1 MAPQNRD
8 VQPSANQTDATHQG
22 DQHPI
27 TDASSVFITQLQDDS
42 RAQRTRDVSRVSDQS
57 LSSVK
62 PDQTAVYPN
71 KLIAEAQ
78 SAGREI
84 STILQAGHK
93 ETDVIQ
99 YKDANGQIRETTVA
113 ERVESLRVLINQDCQ
128 NAITAS
134 NELVKNNPNLEQN
147 LNAATAKL
155 HDAATKLGIDPN
167 SADFAQK
174 AANNPEL
181 RQLAQDQAVLQSA
194 RMAPGTAMLT
204 YAMLKAEGLTDNPMA
219 SMEAYKTTG
228 VPKPSEKELADAFL
242 LTAQAGRTNQE
253 VFNSP
258 LYASVNDAVKTDY
271 AVTQNEKGQ
280 NILRMLKDADALA
293 QSGDTA
299 KAEQRYKEAWQL
311 GESID
316 QKFLAA
322 QLKLQDN
329 QSNPQVAQALV
340 GIMADVKEARM
351 HYANFLVK
359 QGKYDDALPIAL
371 SVGADTPEF
380 AQADPTY
387 NKLVSD
393 ATFGKS
399 MPQGELQ
406 AHQAKFA
413 QLMQDTNNPDRFNQA
428 QKELDALQKNFQD
441 TKATLDAGKPKLD
454 AAKAEIDKK
463 LAELE
468 QKKDSTDAEEY
479 KIEQLRLNNEKKTIE
494 AVQKQNEQF
503 EKQGPYLKYLQGVLA
518 YSKEDK
524 DTAHAL
530 FEEVKK
536 TDPELAANKDLKIDE
551 LLDATKHQ
559 NWFQRNWHAI
569 ATVGAVVAGVV
580 VGVGVGLL
588 TGPGGIAAGIGT
600 TGAILAAVGGGAVAG
615 GLVFTGTK
623 AAALG
628 TDTVTWKD
636 FREGALIGGASAV
649 PMIRVGAAF
658 APGAAG
664 LGALEASAAT
674 GTSTFAKFGLTRA
687 SLGYGAG
694 VAGADQGM
702 QVAFD
707 GKSWKDAGV
716 DFVKEAPFQALTY
729 GTAARAT
736 GVAKA
741 VGTDI
746 FFAGGGKAAV
756 EGGMNTYIDLTH
768 HTLNPA
774 DANEANTIAQNYNT
788 VNPSLYRPEAAPPQQ
803 GGGDQQPAAPR
814 RQLTEQEIERLRN
827 QDITDEP
834 VK

>member
-1 MAPQNRD
+1 MAPPNRE
-8 VQPSANQTDATHQG
+8 VQPNVNPTDTTHQN
-22 DQHPI
+22 DQTHPV

-42 RAQRTRDVSRVSDQS
+42 RSQRTRDVSKVSDQA
-57 LSSVK
+57 LSAVK

-84 STILQAGHK
+84 STILQGGHK
-93 ETDVIQ
+93 STDVIQ
-99 YKDANGQIRETTVA
+99 YKDANGQIRETTVG
-113 ERVESLRVLINQDCQ
+113 ERVESLRTLINQDCQ

-134 NELVKNNPNLEQN
+134 NELIKNNPNLEQN

-155 HDAATKLGIDPN
+155 QDAATKLGLDPSSPN
-167 SADFAQK
+167 FAQQ

-204 YAMLKAEGLTDNPMA
+204 YAMLKAEGLTDNPMT

-228 VPKPSEKELADAFL
+228 VPKPSDKELADAFL

-258 LYASVNDAVKTDY
+258 LYASVNNAVKTDY

-280 NILRMLKDADALA
+280 NILKMLKDADALA
-293 QSGDTA
+293 QSGDSA

-311 GESID
+311 GETVD

-371 SVGADTPEF
+371 SVGSDTPEF
-380 AQADPTY
+380 AQADPTF

-413 QLMQDTNNPDRFNQA
+413 QLMQDTNNPNRFTEA
-428 QKELDALQKNFQD
+428 QKELDILQKNFQD

-454 AAKAEIDKK
+454 AAKTDIDTK
-463 LAELE
+463 LADLE
-468 QKKDSTDAEEY
+468 KKKDSTDPEEY
-479 KIEQLRLNNEKKTIE
+479 KIEQLRLTNEKKTIE
-494 AVQKQNEQF
+494 AVEKQNEQF
-503 EKQGPYLKYLQGVLA
+503 EKGGPYLKYLQGVLA

-600 TGAILAAVGGGAVAG
+600 TGAILAAVGGGAIAG

-628 TDTVTWKD
+628 TDQVTWKD

-649 PMIRVGAAF
+649 PAIRVGAAF

-664 LGALEASAAT
+664 LGALEATAAG
-674 GTSTFAKFGLTRA
+674 GTNAFARFGITKA
-687 SLGYGAG
+687 SLAYGAG

-702 QVAFD
+702 HVAFD
-707 GKSWKDAGV
+707 GKSWKDAGI
-716 DFVKEAPFQALTY
+716 DFVKEAPIDALTY
-729 GTAARAT
+729 GMAGRGTTVVKALAPNVFFN
-736 GVAKA
+736 GGAKA
-741 VGTDI
+741 TI
-746 FFAGGGKAAV
+746 
-756 EGGMNTYIDLTH
+756 ETGMNTYVDLTH
-768 HTLNPA
+768 HTLDPSNPG
-774 DANEANTIAQNYNT
+774 EANTIAQHYNE
-788 VNPSLYRPEAAPPQQ
+788 VNPSLYRPEAVPQQ
-803 GGGDQQPAAPR
+803 PGDQQQPAAPR
-814 RQLTEQEIERLRN
+814 KQLSEQDLERLRN

>member
-1 MAPQNRD
+1 MAPPNRE
-8 VQPSANQTDATHQG
+8 VQPTVNPTDAAHQG
-22 DQHPI
+22 DQQHPM
-27 TDASSVFITQLQDDS
+27 TDASSVLIASVQDAQS
-42 RAQRTRDVSRVSDQS
+42 RRDVARVNDQA
-57 LSSVK
+57 LSAVK

-78 SAGREI
+78 ASGKEI
-84 STILQAGHK
+84 STLLQTHK
-93 ETDVIQ
+93 DTDVIQ
-99 YKDANGQIRETTVA
+99 YRDSNGQMHETTVA
-113 ERVESLRVLINQDCQ
+113 ERVEALRIRVNQDCQ

-134 NELVKNNPNLEQN
+134 NELLKNNPNLEQN
-147 LNAATAKL
+147 LAASTARL
-155 HDAATKLGIDPN
+155 QDAAQKAGLDYNSPN
-167 SADFAQK
+167 FAQQ
-174 AANNPEL
+174 AANNP
-181 RQLAQDQAVLQSA
+181 QLSQMAQEQATLQSA
-194 RMAPGTAMLT
+194 RMAPATAMLT
-204 YAMLKAEGLTDNPMA
+204 YAMLKSEGLTDDPRKSMDAYTA
-219 SMEAYKTTG
+219 SG

-242 LTAQAGRTNQE
+242 LTAQAGRTNPE

-258 LYASVNDAVKTDY
+258 LYAAVNNAVKTDY

-280 NILRMLKDADALA
+280 NILTMLKDADKLA

-299 KAEQRYKEAWQL
+299 QAEAKYKSAWEL
-311 GESID
+311 GETVD

-329 QSNPQVAQALV
+329 QSNPQVAQALI

-371 SVGADTPEF
+371 SVGSDTPSF
-380 AQADPTY
+380 AQADPTF

-399 MPQGELQ
+399 MPQGEIQ

-413 QLMQDTNNPDRFNQA
+413 SLMQDSNNPNRFTEA
-428 QKELDALQKNFQD
+428 QKELDILQKNFQD
-441 TKATLDAGKPKLD
+441 TKATLDAGKPKLE
-454 AAKAEIDKK
+454 AAKTAIDTK

-468 QKKDSTDAEEY
+468 KKKDTTDAEEY
-479 KIEQLRLNNEKKTIE
+479 KIEQQRLTDEKNTIE
-494 AVQKQNEQF
+494 SVQKQNEQF
-503 EKQGPYLKYLQGVLA
+503 EKGGPYLKYLQGVLA
-518 YSKEDK
+518 YSKDDK

-536 TDPELAANKDLKIDE
+536 TDPELAANKEMKIDA
-551 LLDATKHQ
+551 LLEETKHK

-580 VGVGVGLL
+580 VGIGVGLL

-600 TGAILAAVGGGAVAG
+600 TGAILAAVGGGAIAG

-628 TDTVTWKD
+628 TDSVGWKD

-664 LGALEASAAT
+664 LASLEATAAT
-674 GTSTFAKFGLTRA
+674 GTSVFAKMGLTRGA
-687 SLGYGAG
+687 IAYGAG
-694 VAGADQGM
+694 VSGADQGM

-707 GKSWKDAGV
+707 GKDLKQAGI
-716 DFVKEAPFQALTY
+716 DFVKEAPMNALTY
-729 GTAARAT
+729 GIAGRAGGSVWGIT
-736 GVAKA
+736 KA
-741 VGTDI
+741 VGTDAL
-746 FFAGGGKAAV
+746 FNGGFKAGVETAV
-756 EGGMNTYIDLTH
+756 IGYKDYNQ
-768 HTLNPA
+768 HTLDTTNP
-774 DANEANTIAQNYNT
+774 DEAAKIGQTYDR
-788 VNPSLYRPEAAPPQQ
+788 VNPSLYRPDAAPAPTK
-803 GGGDQQPAAPR
+803 DQPAQPPR
-814 RQLTEQEIERLRN
+814 KQLSQEEIDRLRN
-827 QDITDEP
+827 QDITDTP

>member
-1 MAPQNRD
+1 MAPPNREL
-8 VQPSANQTDATHQG
+8 QTNVTPKDATSQGEDHQLM
-22 DQHPI
+22 
-27 TDASSVFITQLQDDS
+27 TDASSVLIASVQD
-42 RAQRTRDVSRVSDQS
+42 AQTRRDVAKVNDQA
-57 LSSVK
+57 LSAVK

-78 SAGREI
+78 ASGKEI
-84 STILQAGHK
+84 ATLLQTHK
-93 ETDVIQ
+93 DTDIIQ
-99 YKDANGQIRETTVA
+99 YRDANGNMQETTVA
-113 ERVESLRVLINQDCQ
+113 QRVEGLRIRINQDCQ

-134 NELVKNNPNLEQN
+134 NELVKNNPNLDQN
-147 LNAATAKL
+147 LNAATARL
-155 HDAATKLGIDPN
+155 QDAAVKAGLDYNSPN
-167 SADFAQK
+167 FAQQ
-174 AANNPEL
+174 AANNP
-181 RQLAQDQAVLQSA
+181 QLAQLAQEQANLQSA
-194 RMAPGTAMLT
+194 RMAPATAMLT
-204 YAMLKAEGLTDNPMA
+204 YAMLKAEGLTDNPRA
-219 SMEAYKTTG
+219 SMDAFAGRG

-258 LYASVNDAVKTDY
+258 LYASVNNAVKTDY

-280 NILRMLKDADALA
+280 NILKMLKDADGLA

-299 KAEQRYKEAWQL
+299 QAEAKYKEAWQL
-311 GESID
+311 GETVD

-329 QSNPQVAQALV
+329 QNNPQVAQALV

-371 SVGADTPEF
+371 SVGSDTPEF
-380 AQADPTY
+380 AQADPTF

-399 MPQGELQ
+399 MPQGEIQ

-413 QLMQDTNNPDRFNQA
+413 QLMQDSNNPNRFTEA
-428 QKELDALQKNFQD
+428 QKELDILQKNFQD
-441 TKATLDAGKPKLD
+441 TKATLDAGKPKLE
-454 AAKAEIDKK
+454 AAKKDIDTK

-468 QKKDSTDAEEY
+468 AKKDTTDAEEY
-479 KIEQLRLNNEKKTIE
+479 KIEQARLTNEKKTIE

-503 EKQGPYLKYLQGVLA
+503 EKGGPYLKYLQGVLA
-518 YSKEDK
+518 YSKDDK

-536 TDPELAANKDLKIDE
+536 SDPELAANPDLKIDA
-551 LLDATKHQ
+551 LLEETKHR

-580 VGVGVGLL
+580 VGIGVGLL

-600 TGAILAAVGGGAVAG
+600 TGAIMAAVGGGAIAG

-628 TDTVTWKD
+628 TDSVGWKD

-664 LGALEASAAT
+664 LASLEATAAT
-674 GTSTFAKFGLTRA
+674 GTSVFARMGMTKGALA
-687 SLGYGAG
+687 YGAG

-707 GKSWKDAGV
+707 GKSWQDAGKS
-716 DFVKEAPFQALTY
+716 FVTEAPLTALTY
-729 GTAARAT
+729 GLAGRSTTVLGA
-736 GVAKA
+736 VANDA
-741 VGTDI
+741 I
-746 FFAGGGKAAV
+746 FSGGAKAAV
-756 EGGMNTYIDLTH
+756 ETGMVTYADLTQ
-768 HTLNPA
+768 HTLDSTNPE
-774 DANEANTIAQNYNT
+774 EAAKIGARYDQ
-788 VNPSLYRPEAAPPQQ
+788 VNPSLYRPEAVPQRT
-803 GGGDQQPAAPR
+803 GDQPPPPPR
-814 RQLTEQEIERLRN
+814 KQLTEEEIARLRN
-827 QDITDEP
+827 QDISDEP